1 MVLAVTTS
9 RPFQG
14 SLFSEDFLGGSIA
27 GLADWRVLDDASLDG
42 LESALRGLFDG
53 FPVEGSPNESQTED
67 DLIWPV
73 LARLGW
79 TASLRQQN
87 LSARGREDVPD
98 GLLFADDAAKRR
110 ANGFAREWRR
120 YGVGLAIVESKRW
133 LRPLDRRSGRSG
145 EETETAPSTQM
156 LRYLRRVDDLTAGR
170 VRWGML
176 TNGARWRLYWQGAL
190 SVSEQFL
197 EIDLAAVL
205 GLPGHDEGLF
215 ALDEATRRHWLKV
228 FALMF
233 GRASFLPGADD
244 DRTFHRRAMD
254 EGRFYRER
262 VAASLSGLVF
272 GRVFPDLARAIAD
285 AAPDAP
291 LPDAREAALVLL
303 YRLLFILYAED
314 RDLLPV
320 RDSRYDDYA
329 LRDGVRGDVGRRK
342 DANDTFSATAAR
354 YWSAIDDLC
363 RAIDQ
368 GDASIGLP
376 PYDGGLFDRRR
387 APLLSAI
394 RLGDAAMAGVIDAL
408 SFERTPEGRRYINY
422 RDLGVRQLGSIYER
436 LLEQELVREDGEVA
450 VRWNGFAR
458 KDSGSYYT
466 PDDLVGLIVEETV
479 GPLARSRIDA
489 FEAKARRLPDSGP
502 DRERALARL
511 EEDDPAEK
519 LLELK
524 ICDPAMGSGHFLV
537 NLVDY
542 LSDRVIAAMAEAEA
556 AAAGYV
562 SPLVGRIETIRATIL
577 ANAEAGGWTVDPAR
591 LDDRHIVRRMVLKRC
606 VHGVDKNP
614 MAVELAKVALWLHTF
629 TVGAPL
635 SFLDH
640 HLRCGDSLF
649 GSWVRA
655 GVDKAVE
662 YGTPLL
668 LHDSISRATGAARGM
683 AAIEALTDA
692 EIAEAHRSAET
703 FAEVEEATAPL
714 DAVLSLVHALDWLDV
729 RDREGKAAVQAFFA
743 GRFGDPVAI
752 ARGDREPEARDP
764 EGKRFA
770 GILAGARA
778 LAAEERFLNWQVA
791 FPGVWSRWESAE
803 PRGGFDAVIGNPP
816 WDRVK
821 LQQVEWFAARRS
833 EVALAPRAADRRRMI
848 ADLERSGDP
857 LVRDFARA
865 GERAADT
872 VRVARTRGDY
882 PLLSGGDVNLYS
894 LFVERAMRLV
904 KPDGTV
910 GLLTPSGIASDKT
923 AARFFKGV
931 ATEGRLR
938 ALYDFEN
945 RRTRHGAPPFFPD
958 VDSRFKFCAF
968 VAGPTP
974 TGDPARCAFFLQ
986 DIAELDDPERRF
998 PLAAADFAR
1007 VNPNTGTAPIFR
1019 TRRDAGLTTAIYGRL
1034 PVLVDRSSGAAAKAW
1049 PVRYTRMFD
1058 MTNDSSLFRTRAEL
1072 EEKEGAYPVGGNRFA
1087 SPAGEWVPLYE
1098 GKMVQAFDHRAASIT
1113 VNPENLYRPAQ
1124 PEPASLEQH
1133 RDPDWLLDPQFWVPA
1148 TECGWTSG
1156 VDWVL
1161 GFKDVTAPTNV
1172 RSMIAALIPAVG
1184 AGNTLPV
1191 VSMDAQSAN
1200 LALLL
1205 ANFNAVPFDYVA
1217 RQKIQGQHLNW
1228 FIVEQLPV
1236 VPPARY
1242 EAVRFGPKTAG
1253 EIVRESVL
1261 ELTCTA
1267 HDMAPFARDMGHVDA
1282 DGDVLPPF
1290 VWDEERRLRL
1300 RARLD
1305 ALFFHLY
1312 GVTDRDDVRY
1322 VYSTFP
1328 IVERQEREAYGGYRS
1343 RDLCLAYLNALAAGD
1358 PDADAAP

>member
-1 MVLAVTTS
+1 MTTD

-27 GLADWRVLDDASLDG
+27 QLADWRALDDTALDG
-42 LESALRGLFDG
+42 IESALRGLFDG
-53 FPVEGSPNESQTED
+53 FPVDGSPNESQTEE

-79 TASLRQQN
+79 AASLRQQN

-98 GLLFADDAAKRR
+98 GLLFEDDAAKRR
-110 ANGFAREWRR
+110 ANGLAREWRR
-120 YGVGLAIVESKRW
+120 YGFGLAIVESKRW

-145 EETETAPSTQM
+145 EETAPSTQM
-156 LRYLRRVDDLTAGR
+156 LRYLRRVDDLTAGGL
-170 VRWGML
+170 RWGIL
-176 TNGARWRLYWQGAL
+176 TNGGHWRLYWQGAL

-205 GLPGHDEGLF
+205 GLPGRDEGLF
-215 ALDEATRRHWLKV
+215 ALDEAARRHWLKV

-233 GRASFLPGADD
+233 GRTSFLPGADD

-272 GRVFPDLARAIAD
+272 GQVFPDLARAIAD

-291 LPDAREAALVLL
+291 LRDAREAALVLL

-320 RDSRYDDYA
+320 RDSRYGDYA

-342 DANDTFSATAAR
+342 DADDTFSEIAAR

-363 RAIDQ
+363 RAIDR

-387 APLLSAI
+387 APLLDRI

-422 RDLGVRQLGSIYER
+422 RDLGVQQLGSIYER
-436 LLEQELVREDGEVA
+436 LLEHELVRDGDGVA
-450 VRWNGFAR
+450 VRPNVLAR
-458 KDSGSYYT
+458 KSSGSYYT
-466 PDDLVGLIVEETV
+466 PDDLVGLIIGETV
-479 GPLARSRIDA
+479 GPLAQSRIDA

-511 EEDDPAEK
+511 EEDDPAER

-556 AAAGYV
+556 AAEGYA
-562 SPLVGRIETIRATIL
+562 SPLVGRIEAIRATIL
-577 ANAEAGGWTVDPAR
+577 ANAEAGGWTVDPDR

-614 MAVELAKVALWLHTF
+614 MAVELAKLSLWLHTF

-649 GSWVRA
+649 GAWVRQGIDRA
-655 GVDKAVE
+655 SEHGS
-662 YGTPLL
+662 PLL
-668 LHDSISRATGAARGM
+668 LHDSVARAERAASAM
-683 AAIEALTDA
+683 QTIEELTDA

-703 FAEVEEATAPL
+703 FAEVGAMTAPL
-714 DAVLSLVHALDWLDV
+714 DAVLSLVRALDWLDV
-729 RDREGKAAVQAFFA
+729 RDRDGKTAVQSFFA
-743 GRFGDPVAI
+743 GQLGDPVDI
-752 ARGDREPEARDP
+752 ALGKAEASTECREN
-764 EGKRFA
+764 GRFA
-770 GILAGARA
+770 ELLAQARR
-778 LAAEERFLNWQVA
+778 LIAEERFLSWQVA
-791 FPGVWSRWESAE
+791 FPGVWSQWESAG

-821 LQQVEWFAARRS
+821 LEPVEWFATRRR
-833 EVALAPRAADRRRMI
+833 EVALARHAADRRRMV
-848 ADLERSGDP
+848 AALRRQGDP
-857 LVRDFARA
+857 LTVEFDEAAGRAEDTARI
-865 GERAADT
+865 
-872 VRVARTRGDY
+872 ARTCGDY

-894 LFVERAMRLV
+894 LFVERAMALV
-904 KPDGTV
+904 KPDGMV
-910 GLLTPSGIASDKT
+910 GLLAPSGIASDKT
-923 AARFFKGV
+923 AARFFRGV

-945 RRTRHGAPPFFPD
+945 GRRGTGHEPFFPD
-958 VDSRFKFCAF
+958 IHRSFKFCAF
-968 VAGPTP
+968 VASPTP
-974 TGDPARCAFFLQ
+974 LEEPADCAFFLQ
-986 DIAELDDPERRF
+986 DVAELDDPERRF

-1019 TRRDAGLTTAIYGRL
+1019 SRRDAELTTAIYGRL
-1034 PVLVDRSSGAAAKAW
+1034 PVLVDRSSGEAVKAW

-1058 MTNDSSLFRTRAEL
+1058 MANDSGLFRTREEL
-1072 EEKEGAYPVGGNRFA
+1072 EEKEGAYPVGGARFR

-1098 GKMVQAFDHRAASIT
+1098 GKMAQAFDHRAADVV
-1113 VNPENLYRPAQ
+1113 VNEENLFRPGQQEAVDVSNKRN
-1124 PEPASLEQH
+1124 PDYFPSPRYYVAD
-1133 RDPDWLLDPQFWVPA
+1133 DPRRWNWSDPWAVA
-1148 TECGWTSG
+1148 
-1156 VDWVL
+1156 
-1161 GFKDVTAPTNV
+1161 FKDVTAATNM
-1172 RSMIAALIPAVG
+1172 RTMIAAVAPRAG
-1184 AGNTLPV
+1184 AGHTLPLLPLEDGATDRAALACLIV
-1191 VSMDAQSAN
+1191 AN
-1200 LALLL
+1200 L
-1205 ANFNAVPFDYVA
+1205 NAVAFDFVA
-1217 RQKIQGQHLNW
+1217 RQKVPATHLAW
-1228 FIVEQLPV
+1228 YVLEQLPV
-1236 VPPARY
+1236 VPPERC
-1242 EAVRFGPKTAG
+1242 ESVRFGPKTAG

-1261 ELTCTA
+1261 ELTYTA
-1267 HDMAPFARDMGHVDA
+1267 HDMAPFARGLGHVGA
-1282 DGDVLPPF
+1282 DGGVLPPF
-1290 VWDEERRLRL
+1290 VWDEDRRLRL

-1312 GVTDRDDVRY
+1312 GVTDRDDARY

-1328 IVERQEREAYGGYRS
+1328 IVERREREAYGGYRS
-1343 RDLCLAYLNALAAGD
+1343 RDLCLAWMNALAAGD
-1358 PDADAAP
+1358 PDAAP